1 MNRSAN
7 GFYNGVTIFF
17 AVLSLIVIL
26 VVVLMITHV
35 IPPPL
40 QFRPAILPTPTTVTF
55 PTETNTPIP
64 SPTLTPTYTFTPT
77 RTLTPSKTP
86 TDTPLPATTTLTPS
100 ITLTPSFTTSPVPP
114 SKTATATKVPTSTK
128 TSVPSKTPV
137 PTINPSLP
145 TKTPTG
151 FPFKVAPGSPGYTA
165 NLNASIG
172 CAFQGVGGQVFDM
185 NNQPLLN
192 ITVHVSSANGFNQ
205 TAVTGSNPQYGPA
218 GWQIQ
223 TDVRPSASQFI
234 VELRT
239 QQGVPLSPQVQVGF
253 PGTCDRNLAIINFFQ
268 TRPY

>member
-1 MNRSAN
+1 MNRTAN
-7 GFYNGVTIFF
+7 EFYNGVTIIF

-26 VVVLMITHV
+26 VVVLMLAGV
-35 IPPPL
+35 MKPPP
-40 QFRPAILPTPTTVTF
+40 QFQRIAAATPTTITF
-55 PTETNTPIP
+55 PTDTNTPIP
-64 SPTLTPTYTFTPT
+64 SPTNTPTYTFTPSD
-77 RTLTPSKTP
+77 TPVPTQTP
-86 TDTPLPATTTLTPS
+86 TDTPLPPTLTLTPS
-100 ITLTPSFTTSPVPP
+100 VTLTPSNTTTPVPP
-114 SKTATATKVPTSTK
+114 TK
-128 TSVPSKTPV
+128 TPTNTKAPTLTKTPVPSKTPL

-145 TKTPTG
+145 TKTPPG
-151 FPFKVAPGSPGYTA
+151 FPFRVAPGSPGYTA

-172 CAFQGVGGQVFDM
+172 CNFQGIGGQVFDM

-192 ITVHVSSANGFNQ
+192 ITVRVSSSTGFNQ
-205 TAVTGSNPQYGPA
+205 TAVTGSNPQYGAA

-223 TDVRPSASQFI
+223 TDVRPSASQFV